1 MDGDSPIL
9 KIMPKSYLPILIVIF
24 LIVIGVVFYSL
35 SKPKIGPN
43 EAALIINYGET
54 KRAFAGEVV
63 EGMTISDTLLISA
76 QAGNFDFD
84 YKNGILKRI
93 GQFEQNEKKW
103 NAYLNGVKI
112 EEPLD
117 KVFIKA
123 RDKIEL
129 KFE

>member
-1 MDGDSPIL
+1 
-9 KIMPKSYLPILIVIF
+9 MPKNFLPILIVIF

-43 EAALIINYGET
+43 QVALIINYGET

-63 EGMTISDTLLISA
+63 EGMTSSDVLLVSA
-76 QAGNFDFD
+76 RAGNFDFN
-84 YKNGILKRI
+84 YENGILKRI
-93 GQFEQNEKKW
+93 GQFEQNGKKW
-103 NAYLNGVKI
+103 NAYLNGKKI
-112 EEPLD
+112 GDSPD

-123 RDKIEL
+123 KDKIEL